1 MTALLA
7 SLAAMQRGANARAEL
22 FGQRTGLIHTGL
34 IHTGLAYWASV
45 LGWRTGLTYVCEV
58 LPVERVQARPLFTT

>member
-34 IHTGLAYWASV
+34 AYRAGV